1 MFNDVSYWK
10 EEVPGTGICKPA
22 NTFSSMFNANSSD
35 GQLEIEIAALANA
48 FSETV
53 LSESDVFLTLGDF
66 FWSIGSGR
74 CAFAAY
80 KRAKK
85 LAPLPDGVTARLQA
99 LQKSPLRN
107 KMFVITGD
115 LSRMERAEA
124 LFEIRKR
131 GGLTSDSPV
140 NTMNYLVLG
149 SQEWSEM
156 NGGIASRKVQKA
168 AELQKKGKPVQIISE
183 EEFYSMLDATV

>member
-1 MFNDVSYWK
+1 MFLTGKKRFRGLEYVS
-10 EEVPGTGICKPA
+10 PPTP
-22 NTFSSMFNANSSD
+22 FSSMFNANSSD

-85 LAPLPDGVTARLQA
+85 LALLPDGVAARLQA
-99 LQKSPLRN
+99 LQKARSATKCLLLRATCPEWN
-107 KMFVITGD
+107 GRKHF
-115 LSRMERAEA
+115 SR
-124 LFEIRKR
+124 F
-131 GGLTSDSPV
+131 
-140 NTMNYLVLG
+140 
-149 SQEWSEM
+149 
-156 NGGIASRKVQKA
+156 ASVA
-168 AELQKKGKPVQIISE
+168 V
-183 EEFYSMLDATV
+183 

>member
-85 LAPLPDGVTARLQA
+85 LAPLPDGVAARLQA

-124 LFEIRKR
+124 LLHGPSRARASLLSI
-131 GGLTSDSPV
+131 
-140 NTMNYLVLG
+140 LVTVFGVPMAHL
-149 SQEWSEM
+149 SLKTQL
-156 NGGIASRKVQKA
+156 KF
-168 AELQKKGKPVQIISE
+168 L
-183 EEFYSMLDATV
+183 FSMTI

>member
-80 KRAKK
+80 KSAKK
-85 LAPLPDGVTARLQA
+85 
-99 LQKSPLRN
+99 RN

>member
-85 LAPLPDGVTARLQA
+85 LAPLPDGVAARLQA
-99 LQKSPLRN
+99 LQKKPAPQQNVCYYGRLVPN
-107 KMFVITGD
+107 GTGG
-115 LSRMERAEA
+115 STFR
-124 LFEIRKR
+124 
-131 GGLTSDSPV
+131 DSQAWRSNV
-140 NTMNYLVLG
+140 G
-149 SQEWSEM
+149 Q
-156 NGGIASRKVQKA
+156 SRKHD
-168 AELQKKGKPVQIISE
+168 ELSCFGKSGMV
-183 EEFYSMLDATV
+183 